1 MKGDNNITILTSI
14 SIELGKGVLS
24 HNNRKFIAEN
34 VDKNRTPNNIEYEN
48 ISLENAYHNL
58 FDEALQRY
66 NDRQKRNDRKIE
78 NYLEHIQKGK
88 QERPFYEIIVQV
100 GNKDDMGVNT
110 QNKELSKTILDE
122 YMKDFQKRNPYL
134 YVFNAHLHMD
144 EATPHLHID
153 FIPFTTNSKRGLDT
167 RVSMKQALLNQGFN
181 GGTREET
188 ECSQWIKSEK
198 QALSKVMQEHNVEW
212 EFQGNDKE
220 HLSVLD
226 YKNQERKKE
235 VAELERQCDVL
246 KHNIVDLAD
255 CKQQIENIFSEQEFN
270 EIYSLPESNK
280 LESAKSYKSRIEPLF
295 NKLKEFAKRYLI
307 KFIDYRNKC
316 REISSEYSC
325 LQREN
330 YALKQSNTRYLQENT
345 KLRKELKDF
354 RLLKKLIGKEE
365 FENII
370 EQSRKTKN
378 TKGIYNYENRI

>member
-1 MKGDNNITILTSI
+1 MKGDNNIAILTSI

-34 VDKNRTPNNIEYEN
+34 VDKNRTQNNIEYEN

-88 QERPFYEIIVQV
+88 QEKPFYEIIVQV

-122 YMKDFQKRNPYL
+122 YIKEFQKRNPYL

-226 YKNQERKKE
+226 YKSQERKKE

-270 EIYSLPESNK
+270 GIYSLLEPNK

-307 KFIDYRNKC
+307 KFIDCRNKY
-316 REISSEYSC
+316 REVSSECSC

-330 YALKQSNTRYLQENT
+330 YDLKKSNTRYLQENT

-365 FENII
+365 LANII

-378 TKGIYNYENRI
+378 TKGIFNYENRI